1 MNAAYIIIFRRYT
14 QDSNSSY
21 YHEKYYT
28 NHNEPTPELPG
39 WDNNTIGDD
48 GEHAIPVHLFP
59 KHASELHM
67 DQVYYQSWFLKD
79 VYILYSPCIQHL
91 R

>member
-1 MNAAYIIIFRRYT
+1 MLFRRYT

-21 YHEKYYT
+21 YHEKYYS
-28 NHNEPTPELPG
+28 NHHDPTPELPG
-39 WDNNTIGDD
+39 WDNNTVGDD

-67 DQVYYQSWFLKD
+67 DQVIRFILLFIIFLFSRKEE
-79 VYILYSPCIQHL
+79 IHISNIEI
-91 R
+91 

>member
-1 MNAAYIIIFRRYT
+1 MLFRRYT

-21 YHEKYYT
+21 YHEKYYS
-28 NHNEPTPELPG
+28 NHHDPTPELPG
-39 WDNNTIGDD
+39 WDNNTVGDD

-67 DQVYYQSWFLKD
+67 DQV
-79 VYILYSPCIQHL
+79 ILLFITFQFCRNLGYG
-91 R
+91 